1 MESRNFSKSSI
12 QLETTLVKKIALI
25 RTKVLRPT
33 LLGLRDRGPKQEP
46 ALVYLV
52 ERDNKKAKIY
62 NNLNQ
67 SSVILNASK
76 VIFFERL
83 LLFLKYFKQN
93 SIELTY
99 ADTGIVYKFF
109 FYIVMHK
116 RILFFSIH
124 CVDSAIF
131 TINNN
136 GDLKKLV
143 RPEYKHQADEILG
156 DLLEDS
162 ASPISQQG
170 FFKIEGVF
178 RFGLFRCPKNY
189 LLRDQLHTLKPK
201 DSVRV
206 RSIKRSYHDFLD
218 EKVFGQDPRINRP
231 SVRTVSMA
239 PSRSFEVCILEES
252 KYLSH
257 AFNLKRR
264 AIDPVHSTVL

>member
-99 ADTGIVYKFF
+99 ADTGIVYKLFFLSLCINEFFF
-109 FYIVMHK
+109 FYPLC
-116 RILFFSIH
+116 R
-124 CVDSAIF
+124 
-131 TINNN
+131 
-136 GDLKKLV
+136 
-143 RPEYKHQADEILG
+143 
-156 DLLEDS
+156 
-162 ASPISQQG
+162 
-170 FFKIEGVF
+170 
-178 RFGLFRCPKNY
+178 
-189 LLRDQLHTLKPK
+189 
-201 DSVRV
+201 
-206 RSIKRSYHDFLD
+206 
-218 EKVFGQDPRINRP
+218 
-231 SVRTVSMA
+231 
-239 PSRSFEVCILEES
+239 
-252 KYLSH
+252 
-257 AFNLKRR
+257 
-264 AIDPVHSTVL
+264 